1 MFYSLNTF
9 LNIFAEKKKKY
20 YYFFIFSNLIIALLE
35 MVGIGIIFPIL
46 KIIIDPQFII
56 KINKYNIKI
65 IENLTSDKILILM
78 LIVMII
84 IFLMK
89 NFLIGI
95 LSWIQIKFSMF
106 LQNKVSTMLLN
117 KYVNSTYL
125 FHKQNDSSKLIR
137 AVNYD
142 SMIAITG
149 FVIPSFYLAT
159 ELFLIIGIILLFA
172 IYQTNGL
179 LIVFFFFLVS
189 ILIYKKFNLILKEF
203 GKKKQLNETLKL
215 KSLVTIFEGIK
226 EILFYKKQRFFFNH
240 YEKANISSNDS
251 QSLLEGVKILPRL
264 LLETLGVIVLSS
276 VIIFLV
282 LKGSNLSEFIPII
295 AIYVVGGFKILPSL
309 NRIISAIQQM
319 RFNKVYLETLIYEYQ
334 NQNHYKYINDGVKI
348 QNLNFNY
355 EIQLK
360 KISFDYKTE
369 GRKNK
374 LLNKINFSFKKNTI
388 TAIVGKSGSGK
399 STIIDILLGLLQ
411 PDSGEIIVDGK
422 PINQNIVKLK
432 IGYVPQNNF
441 LLNDTIKK
449 NVAFGISEEEIDQN
463 KLNRAL
469 ELSNLLNDFKSSK
482 LSLETVVGQK
492 GLQIS
497 GGQAQRISIARSLYE
512 NPEIIVFDEA
522 TNSLDQSTENEILQ
536 NLLKLKH
543 SKTII
548 LITHNKKIL
557 KFCDKVISIDE
568 IEVI

>member
-78 LIVMII
+78 LIVMTI
-84 IFLMK
+84 IFLIK

-117 KYVNSTYL
+117 KYVNSAYL

-159 ELFLIIGIILLFA
+159 ELFLIIGIIFLFA
-172 IYQTNGL
+172 IYQSNGL

-215 KSLVTIFEGIK
+215 KSLAIIFEGIK
-226 EILFYKKQRFFFNH
+226 EILFYKKQKFFFNH

-251 QSLLEGVKILPRL
+251 QSFLEGVKILPRL
-264 LLETLGVIVLSS
+264 LLETFGVIILSS
-276 VIIFLV
+276 VLFFLV

-295 AIYVVGGFKILPSL
+295 AIYVIGGFKILPSL

-319 RFNKVYLETLIYEYQ
+319 RFNKVYLETLINEYQNQ
-334 NQNHYKYINDGVKI
+334 NQNHYKYINDGVNI
-348 QNLNFNY
+348 QNLNFNDK
-355 EIQLK
+355 IQLK

-399 STIIDILLGLLQ
+399 STIIDILLGLLR
-411 PDSGEIIVDGK
+411 PDSGEIIIDGK

-441 LLNDTIKK
+441 LINDTIKK
-449 NVAFGISEEEIDQN
+449 NIAFGILEEEIDQN
-463 KLNRAL
+463 KLYKAL

-522 TNSLDQSTENEILQ
+522 TSSLDQSTENEILL

-543 SKTII
+543 LKTII
-548 LITHNKKIL
+548 LITHNKDIL
-557 KFCDKVISIDE
+557 KLCDKVISIDE
-568 IEVI
+568 I